1 MKNSFPNRL
10 ILTALI
16 VMMMGGAFAQANVDS
31 PYSMFGLGQV
41 RNKTM
46 NARLK
51 GMGGVA
57 NAMFNKSMVNA
68 ENPASYAMID
78 TLAFLFDAGIYAKS
92 STFST
97 SVMSENAS
105 CASLDYVAMGFAPT
119 RWWKVAIGAQPYS
132 TVGYNV
138 VTSFN
143 DDVLGN
149 YQQAF
154 QGEGGLNQV
163 FLGNAFRLGKH
174 FSVGANVN
182 YVFGDSKSTTTLSYP
197 DSTFIICSRRSR
209 DVMISSFMFDYGV
222 LYQGQL
228 GNDLTLGIGLT
239 YNQKI
244 NLRGSQ
250 TLYIRSVEAGVQEEN
265 SIEYVIDTI
274 VYEKN
279 KNASYTLPHAFG
291 FGVSLQKNNHWTL
304 GADFNWA
311 DWSSFAKNGVS
322 TPLQDSWSVAV
333 GGEYIPTSTSI
344 SNYWT
349 RVSYRLGGFYEQ
361 TYLNING
368 TSINKIGVTAGM
380 TLPMPRSQSKVN
392 LGLEVGK
399 CGTKSANLI
408 QEGYVNLT
416 VGISIFERWFVK
428 RKYN

>member
-1 MKNSFPNRL
+1 MKKFFLNRL

-16 VMMMGGAFAQANVDS
+16 VMMTGVTFAQADLDS

-46 NARLK
+46 NAQLK

-57 NAMFNKSMVNA
+57 NAMSGKNMLNA
-68 ENPASYAMID
+68 ANPASYAMID

-97 SVMSENAS
+97 SALSENAS
-105 CASLDYVAMGFAPT
+105 CASFDYVAMGFAPT
-119 RWWKVAIGAQPYS
+119 RWWKVALGAQPYS
-132 TVGYNV
+132 AVGYNV
-138 VTSFN
+138 VTTFN
-143 DDVLGN
+143 NEVLGK
-149 YQQAF
+149 YEQAF

-174 FSVGANVN
+174 LSVGANVN

-209 DVMISSFMFDYGV
+209 DVMISSFMFDYGIM
-222 LYQGQL
+222 YQGQL
-228 GNDLTLGIGLT
+228 GNDLTLGIGVT

-250 TLYIRSVEAGVQEEN
+250 TLYVRSVEAGINEEN
-265 SIEYVIDTI
+265 SVEYVIDTI
-274 VYEKN
+274 VFEKD

-291 FGVSLQKNNHWTL
+291 VGVSLQKNNRWTL
-304 GADFNWA
+304 GVDFNWA

-322 TPLQDSWSVAV
+322 DPLQDSWSVAV
-333 GGEYIPTSTSI
+333 GGEYIPSSTSI

-368 TSINKIGVTAGM
+368 TSINKIGVSAGM
-380 TLPMPRSQSKVN
+380 TLPMPRSQSRVN
-392 LGLEVGK
+392 LGLELGK

-408 QEGYVNLT
+408 QENYVKLT